1 MQKQRVAP
9 DALEIFTAF
18 LDLVLGLFFMF
29 TFVQN
34 TRALPPSRAWDDR
47 FLTWVVAVAALA
59 FLVGC
64 VATFLSARR
73 VAGSA
78 HGIAALGLSGLG
90 LFIGISLLTGRGSF
104 NTIPW
109 TGIMIVA
116 GLLGFSLLF
125 GWFAL
130 RALKSL

>member
-18 LDLVLGLFFMF
+18 LDLVLGIFFML

-34 TRALPPSRAWDDR
+34 TRTLPPSRAWDDG
-47 FLTWVVAVAALA
+47 FLTLVVAADALA

-78 HGIAALGLSGLG
+78 HGIAALGLAGIG
-90 LFIGISLLTGRGSF
+90 LFIGFSLLAGRGSF
-104 NTIPW
+104 STIPW
-109 TGIMIVA
+109 TGIMIIA
-116 GLLGFSLLF
+116 GLLGFALLF
-125 GWFAL
+125 GWFAW
-130 RALKSL
+130 RALKPL

>member
-1 MQKQRVAP
+1 MHKQRVAP

-18 LDLVLGLFFMF
+18 LDLVLGIFFMF
-29 TFVQN
+29 TFVQ
-34 TRALPPSRAWDDR
+34 TSPAWDDR
-47 FLTWVVAVAALA
+47 FLLLVVATAALA

-78 HGIAALGLSGLG
+78 HGIAALGLAGLS
-90 LFIGISLLTGRGSF
+90 LFIGHSLLTGRGSF

-116 GLLGFSLLF
+116 GLLGFALLF
-125 GWFAL
+125 GWFAW
-130 RALKSL
+130 RALKSH